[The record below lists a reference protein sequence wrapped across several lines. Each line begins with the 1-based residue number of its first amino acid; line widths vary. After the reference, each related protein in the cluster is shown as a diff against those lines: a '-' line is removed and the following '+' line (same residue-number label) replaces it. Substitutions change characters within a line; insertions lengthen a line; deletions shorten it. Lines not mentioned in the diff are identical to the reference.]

1 MPIACKSERRVDMA
15 EETRIGEI
23 ERKTRETEVFVE
35 LNLDGSGQH
44 QIDTEITFLSHMLTL
59 FAVHS
64 LCDLKLAAR
73 GDMEVDDH
81 HTVEDIG
88 ICLGEAIKMALGEK
102 KGINRYGAAIIPMDE
117 ALARVVIDLSNRPY
131 LVYDVQ
137 VPAERLGVLS
147 TENIK
152 EFFQAVA
159 SHAGLTMHVDL
170 LKGENSH
177 HIIEAVFKAFA
188 RAFKEAVAIDPDMEG
203 VVWSSKGRL

>member
-1 MPIACKSERRVDMA
+1 
-15 EETRIGEI
+15 
-23 ERKTRETEVFVE
+23 
-35 LNLDGSGQH
+35 
-44 QIDTEITFLSHMLTL
+44 
-59 FAVHS
+59 
-64 LCDLKLAAR
+64 
-73 GDMEVDDH
+73 
-81 HTVEDIG
+81 
-88 ICLGEAIKMALGEK
+88 
-102 KGINRYGAAIIPMDE
+102 MDE

>member
-1 MPIACKSERRVDMA
+1 MA
-15 EETRIGEI
+15 EERRIGEI
-23 ERKTRETEVFVE
+23 KRKTRETEVFVE
-35 LNLDGSGQH
+35 LNLDGSGLH

-88 ICLGEAIKMALGEK
+88 ICLGEAIRMALGEK
-102 KGINRYGAAIIPMDE
+102 KGITRYGSAIIPMDE

-152 EFFQAVA
+152 EFFQAVV
-159 SHAGLTMHVDL
+159 SHAGITMHVDL

-188 RAFKEAVAIDPDMEG
+188 RAFKEAIAIDPDMEG

>member
-1 MPIACKSERRVDMA
+1 MA

-35 LNLDGSGQH
+35 LNLDGRGQH

-88 ICLGEAIKMALGEK
+88 ICLGAAIRMALGEK
-102 KGINRYGAAIIPMDE
+102 KGITRYGAATIPMDE